1 MSGKKLLALLAAL
14 LLIMAACGDDDDEAS
29 STGSSSTTTSVSEE
43 ADTAQLT
50 FDGTACTYAGPAEV
64 TAGVVGVELTNTSDA
79 GAAIGVFTMDEG
91 YTADDLAEYL
101 DDPAN
106 LAGGAGP
113 EWVIS
118 EEAGFPRAGTGETI
132 AWEGSLDAGE
142 YALTCVNNQLFVSTP
157 WAEGVQTVGAGLTVV
172 EG

>member
-1 MSGKKLLALLAAL
+1 MSAKKLLAVLAAL
-14 LLIMAACGDDDDEAS
+14 LLIMAACGDDDEAS
-29 STGSSSTTTSVSEE
+29 STNPSVSEE
-43 ADTAQLT
+43 ASTPQLT

-64 TAGVVGVELTNTSDA
+64 TAGGVVVELTNTSDD
-79 GAAIGVFTMDEG
+79 GAAIGVFKIDEG

-106 LAGGAGP
+106 LAGGAEP

-118 EEAGFPRAGTGETI
+118 EETGFPRAGTGETI
-132 AWEGSLDAGE
+132 AWDGSLDAGE
-142 YALTCVNNQLFVSTP
+142 YVLTCVNNRLFVSSP
-157 WAEGVQTVGAGLTVV
+157 WVEGAVTVGSGLTVV